1 LGDKNNKKPKISKS
15 SLKQTAR
22 LFKYLKPF
30 KWEFML
36 GLFFLV
42 LTSFASLAFPK
53 YLGDLVDSAA
63 NDLFDKIDQVAMILI
78 VILIAQAVFAY
89 FRIIIFVRVT
99 QKMLAALRQ
108 ATFAHLIRLPMTFF
122 SKKRV
127 GELNSRISADVALLQ
142 ETFTTTLAEFI
153 RQLIIIIGGITL
165 LAFTSVQLT
174 LFMLAILPA
183 VIIAA
188 IIFGRFI
195 RRYSKEVQAQVAE
208 SNTIVE
214 ETLQG
219 ITNVKA
225 FTNEWW
231 EILRYTKKTDEVAQT
246 AIKGGAYRAA
256 FASFIITGL
265 FGAIVAVIW
274 KGATLVNAGELQIGQ
289 LFSFVIY
296 SGFIGGSIGG
306 LADVYAKIQKAIGAT
321 EELMEILDEEIEDI
335 PEKQK
340 AQGKLDGEI
349 AFEGVHFT
357 YPSRKEIQV
366 LSDINFK
373 ASPGQQIALV
383 GASGAGK
390 STLVG
395 LLYQFYL
402 PSEGSIL
409 FDGKSSSDYE
419 LQFLRSQMALVP
431 QDVLLFGGTIKE
443 NIGYGDTSAD
453 DEMIQKAARLANA
466 HQFIETFPETYKT
479 IVGDRGIQLSGG
491 QRQRIAIARAILKD
505 PRILVLDEA
514 TSSLDT
520 ESERLVQEALEK
532 LMKGRTT
539 FVIAHRLSTIRNA
552 NMILVMENG
561 RIAEKGTHDELLK
574 KPGIYKK
581 LVENQLQL

>member
-1 LGDKNNKKPKISKS
+1 MEEKKPRLKRS
-15 SLKQTAR
+15 SLKKTLR
-22 LFKYLKPF
+22 LFKYLRPF

-36 GLFFLV
+36 GLFFLI
-42 LTSFASLAFPK
+42 LTSLASLAFPK

-63 NDLFDKIDQVAMILI
+63 QEMFDHINEVAL
-78 VILIAQAVFAY
+78 ILIAILIGQAIFAY
-89 FRIIIFVRVT
+89 LRIIIFVRVT

-108 ATFAHLIRLPMTFF
+108 ATFTHLIRLPMSFF

-142 ETFTTTLAEFI
+142 ETFTTTLAEFL
-153 RQLIIIIGGITL
+153 RQLIIIVGGITL
-165 LAFTSVQLT
+165 LAITSVKLT
-174 LFMLAILPA
+174 IFMLLILPA
-183 VIIAA
+183 VIIVA

-195 RRYSKEVQAQVAE
+195 RRYSKEVQSQVAE

-219 ITNVKA
+219 ITGVKA

-231 EILRYTKKTDEVAQT
+231 EIVRYRKKTDEVAQT

-274 KGATLVNAGELQIGQ
+274 KGATLVNAGELQIGE

-306 LADVYAKIQKAIGAT
+306 LADVYAKIQKAVGAT
-321 EELMEILDEEIEDI
+321 EELMEILDEPIEDI
-335 PEKQK
+335 PETIKP
-340 AQGKLDGEI
+340 AGKL
-349 AFEGVHFT
+349 EGQIEFKDVSFT

-366 LSDINFK
+366 LSSINFE
-373 ASPGQQIALV
+373 AEPGSQIALV

-395 LLYQFYL
+395 LLYQFYF
-402 PSEGSIL
+402 PSDGTIL
-409 FDGKSSSDYE
+409 FDQHPSTDYD
-419 LQFLRSQMALVP
+419 LKFLRSQMALVP
-431 QDVLLFGGTIKE
+431 QDVLLFGGSIKE
-443 NIGYGDTSAD
+443 NIGYGDTSASEEEIED
-453 DEMIQKAARLANA
+453 AAKLANA
-466 HQFIETFPETYKT
+466 HEFIDKFPDGYDTL
-479 IVGDRGIQLSGG
+479 VGDRGIQLSGG

-505 PRILVLDEA
+505 PRVLVLDEA

-520 ESERLVQEALEK
+520 ESERLVQEALDV

-552 NMILVMENG
+552 DKILVMEG
-561 RIAEKGTHDELLK
+561 GKIMEIGTHDELIANS
-574 KPGIYKK
+574 GIYKK
-581 LVENQLQL
+581 LVENQIQL